1 MEFNRDRF
9 GDGGDDPRF
18 TRGSFDVVDITC
30 NVLPAE
36 GVGDASASAAALQRR
51 AVLHEHDRRPRDA
64 QKHRGVVH
72 VTPTH
77 NFLAH
82 GAVNDWDPVRQGDG
96 AYADANYSAGDVK
109 IGYNQVDLRRPPFC
123 FPEPLVASRPHNG
136 SFEKDPSQRG
146 IVNGLW
152 RLPVLGA
159 FVGNYCVNRQG
170 ASTIKGAAPA
180 PLQTAAAANGRAP
193 LAVGGHPSSKA
204 GGSSSSG
211 PVTVHLYFRH
221 IRTSNPKHSEEWYVG
236 QLDTAC
242 ADLVAAG
249 VSFAVVGSTAWV
261 TSRAKNCAAA
271 TRVSEQ
277 SLESLPRV
285 REVSRIGHNCM
296 HFKFGTS
303 RVAPMPPGL
312 LRELGLVWVDKLPAI
327 CRAAPPE
334 GIAMLADAA
343 LPATNPALWKDFV
356 LRPTSELLEDARVN
370 LTRLNTECYDMHAAP
385 VRFGAANPTR
395 SASAGC
401 LAIST
406 CAPPTL

>member
-1 MEFNRDRF
+1 M
-9 GDGGDDPRF
+9 
-18 TRGSFDVVDITC
+18 
-30 NVLPAE
+30 L
-36 GVGDASASAAALQRR
+36 
-51 AVLHEHDRRPRDA
+51 
-64 QKHRGVVH
+64 
-72 VTPTH
+72 
-77 NFLAH
+77 
-82 GAVNDWDPVRQGDG
+82 
-96 AYADANYSAGDVK
+96 
-109 IGYNQVDLRRPPFC
+109 
-123 FPEPLVASRPHNG
+123 
-136 SFEKDPSQRG
+136 
-146 IVNGLW
+146 
-152 RLPVLGA
+152 
-159 FVGNYCVNRQG
+159 
-170 ASTIKGAAPA
+170 
-180 PLQTAAAANGRAP
+180 
-193 LAVGGHPSSKA
+193 
-204 GGSSSSG
+204 
-211 PVTVHLYFRH
+211 FR
-221 IRTSNPKHSEEWYVG
+221 
-236 QLDTAC
+236 
-242 ADLVAAG
+242 
-249 VSFAVVGSTAWV
+249 
-261 TSRAKNCAAA
+261 SRAKNCAAA